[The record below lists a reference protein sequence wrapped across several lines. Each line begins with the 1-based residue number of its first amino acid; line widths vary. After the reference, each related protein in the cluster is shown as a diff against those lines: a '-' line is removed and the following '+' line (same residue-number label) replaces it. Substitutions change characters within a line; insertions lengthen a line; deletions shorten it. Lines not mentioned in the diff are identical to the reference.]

1 LFWEKLSGK
10 LKEWGFTINP
20 YDSCVAN
27 KIVNGKQFTIV
38 WHVDDLKAS
47 HKELRM
53 LKQFA
58 VQLNDEFGRETP
70 ISKSYGKIHDYLGM
84 TLDYSKSV
92 EMQITMRDYIKL
104 ILHDVPDDMEGVAA
118 TPAGNHLFKVNKDN
132 PELLIGERKETF
144 VHIVMQLLY
153 LSQWDRPDIQTAV
166 SFLCRRLNKPDTD
179 DYKKTARVFKYL
191 QGTLDLPL
199 VLHSD
204 GSGIV

>member
-1 LFWEKLSGK
+1 M
-10 LKEWGFTINP
+10 
-20 YDSCVAN
+20 AN

-47 HKELRM
+47 HKELRV

-58 VQLNDEFGRETP
+58 AQLNDEFGRETP

-84 TLDYSKSV
+84 TLDYSKSGEV
-92 EMQITMRDYIKL
+92 QITMRDYIKL
-104 ILHDVPDDMEGVAA
+104 ILHDLSDDMEGA

-179 DYKKTARVFKYL
+179 DYKKTARVVKYL

-199 VLHSD
+199 VLRSD